1 MIRDS
6 FRAVMSKRGLWTL
19 EAAPGQIAILSL
31 QVLA

>member
-1 MIRDS
+1 
-6 FRAVMSKRGLWTL
+6 MSKRGLWTL